1 MKSCSVCGKSIKD
14 IEKTQMLGC
23 PECYFAFQNE
33 IKKIFKNFGITE
45 KYKGSL
51 PKNIK
56 GFESNLVTRVNIQ
69 LKLDEAIEKEEYEKA
84 AFYRD
89 YLRVLDS
96 KYLAGV
102 ESSE

>member
-1 MKSCSVCGKSIKD
+1 MKVCSVCGKSIKD
-14 IEKTQMLGC
+14 IEKTQIFGC
-23 PECYFAFQNE
+23 PECYFSFKDE
-33 IKKIFKNFGITE
+33 IKKIFKNFAITE

-56 GFESNLVTRVNIQ
+56 GFESNLVARVNVQ
-69 LKLDEAIEKEEYEKA
+69 LKLDEAVEKEEYEKA

-96 KYLAGV
+96 KYFNGV